1 MEPVGT
7 VMDET
12 LIGFCD
18 LGCNINL
25 RDYVS
30 LHGEEPEHQVSSVQI
45 WRTHKSFELKRIV

>member
-18 LGCNINL
+18 RGCNINL